1 MSEQHAT
8 GQDDNSAGSPAP
20 QSGGTGGGGN
30 AARDKSPVPT
40 AEAPTPTDL
49 GMEPRSSGG
58 GGQGKGDAGTGLHP
72 GGTKPSNAPLAG
84 QGQIGTGGG
93 SSGPTGSARRRN
105 DPTETQG

>member
-1 MSEQHAT
+1 MSDPRAT
-8 GQDDNSAGSPAP
+8 GQDGSAKSPASE
-20 QSGGTGGGGN
+20 SGGTGGGGN

-40 AEAPTPTDL
+40 AEAPTPADL
-49 GMEPRSSGG
+49 GMEPRSGKPAGRKGG
-58 GGQGKGDAGTGLHP
+58 GAGTGLHP